1 MQKNVVVSNVS
12 DASFAIGVAYGK
24 QQQEDIS
31 DLISLKSF
39 ANTEFCPR
47 FILDE
52 ISEKRLGYALEGN
65 SVYIISTASDHYS
78 RNELAMRNF
87 MIASAAKEN
96 GAEWVVLVEPDL
108 FFSAQDRGPRTQN
121 HPQVSGVESLQKFA
135 GQPWSADLYARLL
148 KESGVDQVMT
158 VHNHKPQIMKQ
169 IYERV
174 FDDPPNA
181 SIQRFL
187 NLDIAHLVANYI
199 LESGLARMQE
209 QGKYVGFVAPDSG
222 ALSFVKT
229 VQEYTGLKN
238 SVLVNMEKIRL
249 GQREVELNVSSNI
262 EELQGRDVFVL
273 DDMVRTGG
281 TIAANIKLLFE
292 NEMTRPANLFFY
304 CTHTYIS
311 PEGRE
316 NLNSPHLSQF
326 ITTNTIPNILNR
338 DDQGRLRKKTVVL
351 KIEQWIANALSHCL
365 ENQRNPDDIY
375 NHSSV
380 ILAKKW
386 YEIDMS
392 SKNPRHKDHGII
404 QYEFGI

>member
-181 SIQRFL
+181 SIQRFRS
-187 NLDIAHLVANYI
+187 
-199 LESGLARMQE
+199 E
-209 QGKYVGFVAPDSG
+209 
-222 ALSFVKT
+222 T
-229 VQEYTGLKN
+229 
-238 SVLVNMEKIRL
+238 
-249 GQREVELNVSSNI
+249 
-262 EELQGRDVFVL
+262 LQ
-273 DDMVRTGG
+273 
-281 TIAANIKLLFE
+281 
-292 NEMTRPANLFFY
+292 
-304 CTHTYIS
+304 
-311 PEGRE
+311 
-316 NLNSPHLSQF
+316 
-326 ITTNTIPNILNR
+326 
-338 DDQGRLRKKTVVL
+338 
-351 KIEQWIANALSHCL
+351 
-365 ENQRNPDDIY
+365 
-375 NHSSV
+375 
-380 ILAKKW
+380 
-386 YEIDMS
+386 
-392 SKNPRHKDHGII
+392 
-404 QYEFGI
+404 